1 LTDLSKK
8 EKGCPFFWNTVY
20 ITLNCFYTDTSI

>member
-8 EKGCPFFWNTVY
+8 EKGCHFLWNTV
-20 ITLNCFYTDTSI
+20 

>member
-8 EKGCPFFWNTVY
+8 EKGCPFFWNTV
-20 ITLNCFYTDTSI
+20 